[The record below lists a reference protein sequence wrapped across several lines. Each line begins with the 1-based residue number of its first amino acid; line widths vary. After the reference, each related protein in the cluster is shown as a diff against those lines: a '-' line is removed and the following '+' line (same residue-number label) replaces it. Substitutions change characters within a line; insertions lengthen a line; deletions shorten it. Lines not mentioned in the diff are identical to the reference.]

1 MKIQK
6 KNKEFV
12 WVKCGQIDGHE
23 PETEFIDFHE
33 DLYKFT
39 RKSVYCIIM
48 LWKRFS
54 VYPKNFSR
62 QQKKRKYWNIWADW
76 HNQKENNKYSF
87 YYEKGLWNDEYIVWK
102 F

>member
-39 RKSVYCIIM
+39 RKSVYC
-48 LWKRFS
+48 
-54 VYPKNFSR
+54 
-62 QQKKRKYWNIWADW
+62 RKYYVMKVIFGVP
-76 HNQKENNKYSF
+76 K
-87 YYEKGLWNDEYIVWK
+87 K
-102 F
+102 FQ